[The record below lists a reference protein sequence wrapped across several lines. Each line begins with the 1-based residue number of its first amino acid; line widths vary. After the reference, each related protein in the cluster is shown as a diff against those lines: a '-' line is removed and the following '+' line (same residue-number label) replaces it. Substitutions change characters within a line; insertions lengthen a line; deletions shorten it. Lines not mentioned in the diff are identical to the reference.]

1 MVDQMTPPEPG
12 QPVEPTIEIPEKK
25 GFLSTGAGK
34 AVAIVLAVLL
44 FLGIAGAVAVF
55 AFGFWVSN
63 KAEDALSDAVKEVSS
78 QVTTVAAGS
87 EVATDGPAVEP
98 AAIAPEDIFTFRD
111 IFDPLV
117 KPAVEESSSTEAS
130 STTDTEPD
138 VLYLEDIVSEDGA
151 AVAVLLL
158 NGSEHRLKVG
168 GTIENTPWQV
178 LSIGSSSVVM
188 LYGDSQVTLSIGQG
202 TSK

>member
-1 MVDQMTPPEPG
+1 MTPPEPG
-12 QPVEPTIEIPEKK
+12 QPAEQTIEMPEKK

-34 AVAIVLAVLL
+34 AVAIVLGVLL

-55 AFGFWVSN
+55 ALGFWVSN
-63 KAEDALSDAVKEVSS
+63 KAEDVLSDAIEQASS
-78 QVTTVAAGS
+78 QVTTGVAGS
-87 EVATDGPAVEP
+87 EVATDGPALEP

-117 KPAVEESSSTEAS
+117 KPAVEESASTDES

-158 NGSEHRLKVG
+158 NGTEYRLKAG
-168 GTIENTPWQV
+168 EAIENTPWQV

-188 LYGDSQVTLSIGQG
+188 LYGDSQVTLSVGQG

>member
-1 MVDQMTPPEPG
+1 MTPPEPG
-12 QPVEPTIEIPEKK
+12 QPLDQAMEIPEKK

-34 AVAIVLAVLL
+34 AIAIVLAVLL

-55 AFGFWVSN
+55 ALGFWVSN
-63 KAEDALSDAVKEVSS
+63 KAEDVLSDAVKEASS

-117 KPAVEESSSTEAS
+117 KPAVEESSSTDAS
-130 STTDTEPD
+130 STADSEPD
-138 VLYLEDIVSEDGA
+138 VLYLEDITSEDGA

-158 NGSEHRLKVG
+158 NGNEHRLKVG
-168 GTIENTPWQV
+168 GTIPNTPWQV
-178 LSIGSSSVVM
+178 LSIGDTSVVM
-188 LYGDSQVTLSIGQG
+188 LFGDSQVTLSIGQG